1 MSTEDQQP
9 PMDRFMRPYGPPPH
23 FKGRPDE
30 DLEDWMLL
38 YERYATALSWTE
50 AQKANNLVFAL
61 EDEAR
66 HWFSTALREATAEAP
81 LTTWEQWQQA
91 LRRDFAGE
99 HVRDWAFMQLQ
110 ERRQQLNETPQHYV
124 SSILQL
130 CARASPT
137 MADTEK
143 VRCLLRG
150 LRPEIMER
158 VAISN
163 PRTPADFL
171 QHLQRLT
178 HVGAMARQALL
189 TMPTHELPGF
199 AAPSPFSR
207 PQPTTQAST
216 PAADTG
222 LRPNP
227 SDAFHVQ
234 GPGAPQLSENTTAI
248 LGALQDSVR
257 ALTMAV
263 EQLGRA
269 RQRFPPRL
277 TRNQSGN
284 VVCFRCH
291 RPGHIQRQCP
301 EIVPRAT
308 ENSRDN
314 FDRDSATARLNG
326 FSA

>member
-1 MSTEDQQP
+1 ML
-9 PMDRFMRPYGPPPH
+9 PYGPPPH

-130 CARASPT
+130 CARATPT

-150 LRPEIMER
+150 LRPEMMER

-178 HVGAMARQALL
+178 HVGAMARQALFRFGSVPL
-189 TMPTHELPGF
+189 RLKITVRFRFSVRFGSGSTPWLAMPTHELPGF

-207 PQPTTQAST
+207 PRPTAQART
-216 PAADTG
+216 PAADAG
-222 LRPNP
+222 LRPNS

-234 GPGAPQLSENTTAI
+234 GPGAPQLTEDTTAI

-269 RQRFPPRL
+269 RQRSRRVSQEIRAVTSFA
-277 TRNQSGN
+277 SG
-284 VVCFRCH
+284 
-291 RPGHIQRQCP
+291 
-301 EIVPRAT
+301 
-308 ENSRDN
+308 
-314 FDRDSATARLNG
+314 ATALATS
-326 FSA
+326 SAS